1 MPCIFVINDIEFPT
15 RSLAATPQVEG
26 SPGGAAAANA
36 ARNTFEDNQRSV
48 RSHLSRGDFDAAF
61 QTALNANSLPLVV
74 NTCEMA
80 NPSQIFTPPCLLS
93 QHVILA
99 LIQQLGMKRKVKA
112 PLSRLIV
119 IDN

>member
-1 MPCIFVINDIEFPT
+1 MDCAHF
-15 RSLAATPQVEG
+15 RSLAATPHVEG
-26 SPGGAAAANA
+26 SPAAGAAAAAAAANA
-36 ARNTFEDNQRSV
+36 ARNTFEDNQRQV

-99 LIQQLGMKRKVKA
+99 LIQQLGMYLKIRVV
-112 PLSRLIV
+112 LL
-119 IDN
+119 N

>member
-1 MPCIFVINDIEFPT
+1 MVRYKSYYPHP
-15 RSLAATPQVEG
+15 RSLAATPHVEG
-26 SPGGAAAANA
+26 SPAAGGAAAAANA
-36 ARNTFEDNQRSV
+36 ARNTFEDNQRQV

-99 LIQQLGMKRKVKA
+99 LIQQLGMNC
-112 PLSRLIV
+112 STWM
-119 IDN
+119 DT